1 MLSRT
6 ASALVPVLGRLSV
19 SSETSGPVAPGSI
32 VAANHSSL
40 ADPGV
45 VLAALHRLG
54 TEPVVMATAGLWRVP
69 LLGRPLRGGGH
80 VPVHRGTARAAAALD
95 LAAEAL
101 ADGRVVLI
109 YGEGGLPKRRD
120 PRDAEPGAFRTGLA
134 RLAAASGAP
143 VVPLGQ
149 CGARRL
155 SSGGTAKQLAGF
167 ATAPL
172 RRPALHVHLGAP
184 LHLDGDIAEATAAAH
199 RAVTAAWRT
208 AEQHLHGD
216 AGHPGGPD
224 RSPVT
229 PRTHGPA
236 GLPSSS

>member
-1 MLSRT
+1 MLSRI
-6 ASALVPVLGRLSV
+6 ASALVPALGRLSV
-19 SSETSGPVAPGSI
+19 TSETAGPIAPGSI

-40 ADPGV
+40 ADPAV

-54 TEPVVMATAGLWRVP
+54 TEPVVMATAGLWRTPV
-69 LLGRPLRGGGH
+69 LGTVLRSGGH
-80 VPVHRGTARAAAALD
+80 IPVHRGTTRAATALD
-95 LAAEAL
+95 AAATALAA
-101 ADGRVVLI
+101 GRVVLI

-120 PRDAEPGAFRTGLA
+120 SRDTRPAAFRTGLA

-155 SSGGTAKQLAGF
+155 SSGNAAKQLAGL

-184 LHLDGDIAEATAAAH
+184 LHLDGDVTEATATAH

-208 AEQHLHGD
+208 AEQRLHGD
-216 AGHPGGPD
+216 D
-224 RSPVT
+224 TR
-229 PRTHGPA
+229 PA
-236 GLPSSS
+236 GAARPA